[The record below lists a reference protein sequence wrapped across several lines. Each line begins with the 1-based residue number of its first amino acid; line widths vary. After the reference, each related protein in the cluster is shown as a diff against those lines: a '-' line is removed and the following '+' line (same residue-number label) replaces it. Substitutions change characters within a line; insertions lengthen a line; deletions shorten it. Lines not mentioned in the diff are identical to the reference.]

1 MKEIIGFIICICL
14 LYKVPMEI
22 LDEFAFIVTA
32 VTLLTWLTEVAA
44 SLIDEFFK
52 ERRRKKR

>member
-32 VTLLTWLTEVAA
+32 VTLLMWLTEVAA

-52 ERRRKKR
+52 KRRRKKR